1 VSTNNDA
8 IIITPME
15 SAYERHRRIVEL
27 RDTLERNALEL
38 GEALYWFERE
48 RGYRVLGYDSFNAY
62 LADPD
67 VNIGRST
74 AFKFKRVYQLF
85 IYQLECPAAGLL
97 EAGADKLEVIAPHV
111 DESNVDEWV
120 ATAAALSRSDLRKE
134 VAREFG
140 VDGSAPFNAT
150 GWRWVWKR
158 AAKIWRKRA
167 IKAGWGR

>member
-1 VSTNNDA
+1 MSTNNDA

-48 RGYRVLGYDSFNAY
+48 KQYRQLGYDSFNAY

-74 AFKFKRVYQLF
+74 AFKFKRVYALF
-85 IYQLECPAAGLL
+85 VLRLECPAAGLL

-111 DESNVDEWV
+111 DSENVDEWV
-120 ATAAALSRSDLRKE
+120 ATAAALSRSDLRQE
-134 VAREFG
+134 VAVAFG
-140 VDGSAPFNAT
+140 VDKAAPFNAT
-150 GWRWVWKR
+150 RWRWAWKR
-158 AAKIWRKRA
+158 SAKVWRKRA
-167 IKAGWGR
+167 IKAGWGE